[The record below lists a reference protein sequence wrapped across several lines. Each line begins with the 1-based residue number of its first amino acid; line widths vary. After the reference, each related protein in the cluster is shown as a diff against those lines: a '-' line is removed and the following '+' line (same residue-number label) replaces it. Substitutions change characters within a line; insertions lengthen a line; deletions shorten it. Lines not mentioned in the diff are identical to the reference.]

1 MSRKGRRKER
11 IWNFP
16 GTYGN
21 RGNGVQRVSSDA
33 TESFVSPA
41 YSIRTV
47 GASIARPPVL
57 SAAFHGC
64 AMHAPAAAK
73 NGSEKPSNR
82 ETRRQTATRRPAVS
96 ACQKSPCW
104 TFLTASTAEHF
115 DYIKMLLRS
124 KSLDVHGFSAAG
136 YWNAR
141 RVLTPSRTP
150 AALSSA
156 REATFFDSLGRQ
168 TANRRPAVCFSV
180 QHGITTIIYKNLDYL
195 KTLYYDIAE
204 ITPAEW

>member
-1 MSRKGRRKER
+1 MSLPEAMGGKSCSEFLAHPPTKPKPNAVGSVWKGRRKER

-21 RGNGVQRVSSDA
+21 RGNGMQRVSSDA
-33 TESFVSPA
+33 AESFVSPA
-41 YSIRTV
+41 HSIRTV

-82 ETRRQTATRRPAVS
+82 ENRRQTAT
-96 ACQKSPCW
+96 
-104 TFLTASTAEHF
+104 
-115 DYIKMLLRS
+115 
-124 KSLDVHGFSAAG
+124 
-136 YWNAR
+136 
-141 RVLTPSRTP
+141 
-150 AALSSA
+150 
-156 REATFFDSLGRQ
+156 
-168 TANRRPAVCFSV
+168 RRPAVCFSV

>member
-1 MSRKGRRKER
+1 MASPLGELPSAHTGLRGPSPNTDSKPSGAGLSRKGRRKER

-21 RGNGVQRVSSDA
+21 RGNGVQRVSSDV

-41 YSIRTV
+41 HSTRTV

-64 AMHAPAAAK
+64 AMHTPAAAK

-82 ETRRQTATRRPAVS
+82 ESRRQTATR
-96 ACQKSPCW
+96 Q
-104 TFLTASTAEHF
+104 
-115 DYIKMLLRS
+115 
-124 KSLDVHGFSAAG
+124 
-136 YWNAR
+136 
-141 RVLTPSRTP
+141 
-150 AALSSA
+150 
-156 REATFFDSLGRQ
+156 
-168 TANRRPAVCFSV
+168 PAVCFPV

>member
-1 MSRKGRRKER
+1 MGCFLFFVSGREIHGISPAPTETGEMECSEFHASPKPDSKPSGAGLSRKGRRKER

-41 YSIRTV
+41 HSIRTV

-82 ETRRQTATRRPAVS
+82 ETRRQTATRRPAV
-96 ACQKSPCW
+96 
-104 TFLTASTAEHF
+104 
-115 DYIKMLLRS
+115 
-124 KSLDVHGFSAAG
+124 
-136 YWNAR
+136 
-141 RVLTPSRTP
+141 
-150 AALSSA
+150 
-156 REATFFDSLGRQ
+156 
-168 TANRRPAVCFSV
+168 CFSV